1 MSLIDEKCLIENFIK
16 YWKENNTD
24 KYYDNI
30 DVKESLRKYIFA
42 TTGVNPDFRNI
53 KYRNIWEEIKII
65 IKSLN

>member
-1 MSLIDEKCLIENFIK
+1 MSILDEKCLIEDFIK

-30 DVKESLRKYIFA
+30 DIKEALRKYIFINS
-42 TTGVNPDFRNI
+42 GINPDFRNI
-53 KYRNIWEEIKII
+53 KYRKLWEEIKLI